1 MKISE
6 SIVGTL
12 LNELESLTCRL
23 RNIKYVFQNTYN
35 DRLRERLIEE
45 KKSIF
50 YRVNEINK
58 VAIILTQKNCIK
70 ISISS
75 LLLEKSERTLR
86 EFATVDNLFF
96 L

>member
-6 SIVGTL
+6 SIVGSL
-12 LNELESLTCRL
+12 LIELESLTCRL
-23 RNIKYVFQNTYN
+23 RNIKHVFKNTYN
-35 DRLRERLIEE
+35 GRLRGRLIAE
-45 KKSIF
+45 KTSIF

-58 VAIILTQKNCIK
+58 VALILTQKKCSK
-70 ISISS
+70 INISS

-86 EFATVDNLFF
+86 EFATVNSLFF